1 MASKT
6 RIANKTQWALA
17 DIRAQ
22 SEFAAD
28 HWRELMDIAEQR
40 MDPQSVIHLAR
51 LRHNLA
57 NIQRLASDAL
67 EGKYQERG

>member
-51 LRHNLA
+51 L
-57 NIQRLASDAL
+57 
-67 EGKYQERG
+67 